1 MLGTKTKP
9 DRQTDRHRQ
18 TPWPADVSLLA
29 GSNEGNYSSRL
40 DACSLLFS
48 SLLFYYL
55 SPLRDFLFDFH
66 LSSLSL
72 PFPHSHSPVFFFF
85 SPDLTWYLLYP
96 PGLALIPSPFLHPPL
111 HPHRRPHSW
120 AAALQDVIPNSRT
133 QGSLSI
139 IQNTFLPSCTPF
151 SPFAPCS
158 TRSPLRLPL

>member
-85 SPDLTWYLLYP
+85 PGFDLVLTLPAGAGTNSLSFP
-96 PGLALIPSPFLHPPL
+96 PSSFTSTPSPSFLGCCSPRRYSQFKDSRFPINNPEYIPPQL
-111 HPHRRPHSW
+111 H
-120 AAALQDVIPNSRT
+120 
-133 QGSLSI
+133 SI
-139 IQNTFLPSCTPF
+139 
-151 SPFAPCS
+151 
-158 TRSPLRLPL
+158 